1 MTGVFSPTNIST
13 TNLTVGTLLSG
24 TLISTTNLR
33 ATTIT
38 TTTLL
43 ATGNSNTIGSL
54 FTTGGN
60 VGINTTAPVSRLTIN
75 NIVVKRNG
83 FDHSGAP
90 LTITHPTASG
100 STLNDKLPVL
110 HLCRQ
115 GSSSFGTES
124 AGQRATFALSRY
136 EDNSGLEGSRTR
148 MDIQMPHDNQ
158 YNVAVDVMSIRSDG
172 RVGIGT
178 TTPTSPLHVVSRI
191 FVGNGA
197 SEPTGSE
204 LIYDSINDK
213 NIIQS
218 SKPGHAWKRLD
229 VNCHSYHLTEYSDER
244 LKTNIKDYDE
254 DVYEKFKSVK
264 YKKYNLR
271 DSKNKIDY
279 GYLAQDLQK
288 VFPDLIV
295 NRPEIDEFL
304 GVETHGLLMR
314 LFPLSQKFI
323 EKIDILTDEIDKLKN
338 DIKELKKLK

>member
-1 MTGVFSPTNIST
+1 
-13 TNLTVGTLLSG
+13 
-24 TLISTTNLR
+24 
-33 ATTIT
+33 
-38 TTTLL
+38 
-43 ATGNSNTIGSL
+43 
-54 FTTGGN
+54 
-60 VGINTTAPVSRLTIN
+60 
-75 NIVVKRNG
+75 VVKRNG

-244 LKTNIKDYDE
+244 LKTNITTIKNALEKTLQLRGVEFDWKDSGNHSMGVIAQE
-254 DVYEKFKSVK
+254 VEKIVPEIVSYNGSTKSVS
-264 YKKYNLR
+264 YGNL
-271 DSKNKIDY
+271 
-279 GYLAQDLQK
+279 
-288 VFPDLIV
+288 V
-295 NRPEIDEFL
+295 
-304 GVETHGLLMR
+304 GLL
-314 LFPLSQKFI
+314 I
-323 EKIDILTDEIDKLKN
+323 ES
-338 DIKELKKLK
+338 IKELNDKIEEKK